1 MTHIARDAEFTDT
14 ISEIRTMSS
23 VVSGRIRLIRVEG
36 R

>member
-14 ISEIRTMSS
+14 VSELRTMTS

>member
-14 ISEIRTMSS
+14 IAEIRTMSS